1 MPNSDNDAASAELP
15 SQHPVP
21 IDEPV
26 HVRLAS
32 NKLGVLAI
40 AFFVVAAA
48 APMAAVIGAS
58 PVVFSSVG
66 PAAPLVYVIAALL
79 IALFAVGYLRMS
91 RHITNAGGFVAYIA
105 KGLGNKWAT
114 GGAGLA
120 VLTYL
125 SLQVGLWSQF
135 GVFAQALLDSL
146 AGLDVPPLVWIVV
159 FIAIVTL
166 LTVRGVDASLKLL
179 GLLIVLETAVIAVL
193 LVSLIIDHGFGVFSV
208 AGFTAENLFGPG
220 LGVAL
225 LFAFLCFTAFEA
237 TVVFS
242 EEARE
247 PRRTIPRAL
256 YLVIGFVAAFY
267 GLSTWVIGGAVGV
280 DNIQQT
286 ATDFP
291 ATFIFDL
298 AEESAGHAL
307 EVTMQILV
315 VTSFVA
321 MMLGLA
327 NMFSRYLFALG
338 RSGVLPQRL
347 ATVSRTGT
355 PSVAALVNGLVILV
369 IVAAFLLAGADPIT
383 VVFAWFSALGTASFV
398 TILVITSIAVVV
410 FFRREGFPDGWWAN
424 AIAPA
429 LSVLA
434 FGYVGYLTLDNYTLL
449 SGSGGAAMWLLLAIP
464 VFFIAGLVRG
474 TAKKSIDYGAQIL

>member
-1 MPNSDNDAASAELP
+1 MRNDSNTNSLDTHRTG
-15 SQHPVP
+15 HPVP
-21 IDEPV
+21 IDEPL
-26 HVRLAS
+26 HTHLAR

-48 APMAAVIGAS
+48 APMAAVLGAS
-58 PVVFSSVG
+58 PIVFSAVG
-66 PAAPLVYVIAALL
+66 PAAPLAYTIAALL
-79 IALFAVGYLRMS
+79 IALFSVGYLRMS

-105 KGLGNKWAT
+105 KGLGNTWAT

-120 VLTYL
+120 ILTYL

-135 GVFAQALLDSL
+135 GVFAQGLTETL
-146 AGLDVPPLVWIVV
+146 AGTSVPPVAWVIVFV
-159 FIAIVTL
+159 AIVTV
-166 LTVRGVDASLKLL
+166 LTIRGVDASLRVL
-179 GLLIVLETAVIAVL
+179 GLLIVLETAVIGVL
-193 LVSLIIDHGFGVFSV
+193 LASLVINRGFGVFTV
-208 AGFTAENLFGPG
+208 AGFTPGNLFQPG

-256 YLVIGFVAAFY
+256 YLVIVFVAAFY
-267 GLSTWVIGGAVGV
+267 GLSTWVIGGAVGIE
-280 DNIQQT
+280 NIQQT
-286 ATDFP
+286 ATDNP
-291 ATFIFDL
+291 AGFIVDL
-298 AEESAGHAL
+298 AEANAGHAL
-307 EVTMQILV
+307 RVAIEVLV

-338 RSGVLPQRL
+338 RAGVLTHRL

-355 PSVAALVNGLVILV
+355 PSVAALVNGLVV
-369 IVAAFLLAGADPIT
+369 TVVVAAFLVAGADPIA
-383 VVFAWFSALGTASFV
+383 VVYAWFSALGTASFV
-398 TILVITSIAVVV
+398 TILVLTSIAVVV
-410 FFRREGFPDGWWAN
+410 FFHRMRRPDGLWSN
-424 AIAPA
+424 ALAPA

-434 FGYVGYLTLDNYTLL
+434 FCYVGYLTLDNYTLL
-449 SGSGGAAMWLLLAIP
+449 SGTGGTATWLLLAIP
-464 VFFIAGLVRG
+464 VSLVAGLIRG
-474 TAKKSIDYGAQIL
+474 ATKRTIDYSAQIL